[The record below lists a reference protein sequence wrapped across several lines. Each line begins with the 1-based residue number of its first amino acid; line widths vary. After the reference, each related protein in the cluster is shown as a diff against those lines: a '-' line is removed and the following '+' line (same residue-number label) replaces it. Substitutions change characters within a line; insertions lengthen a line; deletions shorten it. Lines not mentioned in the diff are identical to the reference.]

1 MLRIV
6 AGAAMMFI
14 GISLELS
21 IAEGLS
27 VMEFSGSLMTSRDSK
42 LCIERGKDHVVV
54 GMEPQGIIG

>member
-14 GISLELS
+14 GITLELS

-27 VMEFSGSLMTSRDSK
+27 VMEFSGS
-42 LCIERGKDHVVV
+42 H
-54 GMEPQGIIG
+54 